1 MQGLTNAAPPSG
13 GLRIVASGEV
23 GSAAT
28 SGWTTLALPE
38 AALFAIIYSY
48 LGDGMCYSCPIM
60 RDDAYYTAP
69 YPESDLYVRLKEDG
83 TGIVYQNKT
92 GKPWFYTAFA

>member
-1 MQGLTNAAPPSG
+1 MRGVTNALPAAG

-28 SGWTTLALPE
+28 SGWTTLTFPE

-48 LGDGMCYSCPIM
+48 LGDGMCYSCPVM
-60 RDDAYYTAP
+60 RNGAYYTSPQQA
-69 YPESDLYVRLKEDG
+69 DGLYVRLVEDG
-83 TGIVYQNKT
+83 TGIEYQNRT
-92 GKPWFYTAFA
+92 GNPWYYTAFA

>member
-28 SGWTTLALPE
+28 SGWTTLTFPE

-48 LGDGMCYSCPIM
+48 LGDGMCYSCPVM
-60 RDDAYYTAP
+60 RTGAYYTAP
-69 YPESDLYVRLKEDG
+69 DPEGDLLVRLEEDG
-83 TGIVYQNKT
+83 TGIVYQNRT
-92 GKPWFYTAFA
+92 GKNWVYTAFA

>member
-1 MQGLTNAAPPSG
+1 MQGVTNAAPPSG

-28 SGWTTLALPE
+28 SGWTTLAFPE

-60 RDDAYYTAP
+60 SNGAYYTSP
-69 YPESDLYVRLKEDG
+69 DPEHDLFVRLKEDG
-83 TGIVYQNKT
+83 TGIEYQNST
-92 GKPWFYTAFA
+92 GKPWFYTAYA